1 MDLGFLKNFGQM
13 IGHGA
18 KAGFGAVKSGIGK
31 LGEMGDDDDEDGGGT
46 DNGNGGL
53 RGLIMNASRPK
64 PMPMTPGFNQD
75 ASMPSLKAPVM
86 PGGDTGL
93 INRRQSMPTQMPQLM
108 PPNAP
113 KLEPIRDSIDIHGQ
127 SPMGQ
132 VSVTDHQP
140 QMIPSRFTANAP
152 PNPQPMAAQ
161 SFGQESVPMVARFAP
176 REDRREDVP
185 IPQLPGHRGDPIPYN
200 EMDAAKWDHVYGK
213 MRHTD
218 DGRHEL
224 GVKRSLK
231 TALANGVLAMNKSFQ
246 EAGGYRNPD
255 AWKAGLTGGAVG
267 GVGTAIAPQAGQE
280 VNFDWAH
287 RPEIEDRMR
296 RQDESSDRD
305 LKMRRGNAEI
315 EGIRARNKAT
325 IAGMKDPE
333 LERRKTE
340 AMISKANAQAEAAR
354 TGKPQRFIEY
364 DPETNQYLQG
374 WKYPDGREDFSGQA
388 GSMQIRREGFEN
400 QNQMNKDRIEGG
412 MSRVIQQGKD
422 AFRRT
427 QAQEGGRN
435 YRAGLSQ
442 SGQNQ
447 RTDKR
452 IQAQYGAGG
461 EYIPPVGSVP
471 GGGGSARERFIQK
484 AIEAGHSQEAAE
496 AEATKRKY

>member
-86 PGGDTGL
+86 PGSDAGL
-93 INRRQSMPTQMPQLM
+93 INRRQSMPSQMPQLM

-113 KLEPIRDSIDIHGQ
+113 KFEPIRDSIDIHGQ

-224 GVKRSLK
+224 GVKRSWK
-231 TALANGVLAMNKSFQ
+231 DALANSVLAMNKSFQ
-246 EAGGYRNPD
+246 EAGGYHNPN
-255 AWKAGLTGGAVG
+255 AWQAGLVGGAAG
-267 GVGTAIAPQAGQE
+267 GIGTAIAPQAGRE

-325 IAGMKDPE
+325 IAGMKDANI
-333 LERRKTE
+333 ERRKAESAIALNE
-340 AMISKANAQAEAAR
+340 ARRQAAITGQAKTVEVVGDDGQVHVVRVNNDGSVDLGESGRAAMNTQRIQSREGIADKQIGSREKIAGNAQKGA
-354 TGKPQRFIEY
+354 
-364 DPETNQYLQG
+364 
-374 WKYPDGREDFSGQA
+374 
-388 GSMQIRREGFEN
+388 M
-400 QNQMNKDRIEGG
+400 DRV
-412 MSRVIQQGKD
+412 RAQQGG
-422 AFRRT
+422 A
-427 QAQEGGRN
+427 N

-484 AIEAGHSQEAAE
+484 AIEAGHSREAAE
-496 AEATKRKY
+496 AEATRRKY